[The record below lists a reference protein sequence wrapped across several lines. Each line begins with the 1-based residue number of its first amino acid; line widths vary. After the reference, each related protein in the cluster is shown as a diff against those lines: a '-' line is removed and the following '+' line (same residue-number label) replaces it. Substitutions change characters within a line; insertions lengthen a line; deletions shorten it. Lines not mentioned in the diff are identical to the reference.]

1 MALHPRDTPEDK
13 PEDAFE
19 DADPTEILPARSP
32 IGLAGE
38 EGTLAP
44 GVLVGHYRIDSL
56 LGRGGMGEVYRAEQ
70 LQPVRRT
77 VALKLLRRQR
87 LDARHLAY
95 FEVERQMLAQMR
107 HPGIAQVYDAGATVE
122 GFPYFA
128 MEFIDGT
135 PVTRY
140 SEAHALPLR
149 QRIELFIRICQG
161 VQHAHQKGVIHRDL
175 KPGNLLVDEV
185 DGKPVPKIIDFGI
198 ATATSRALGSD
209 NVERAGTPD
218 YMSPEQAGPD
228 PTSVD
233 TRSDVYSLG
242 VVLYELLAGVRPS
255 ARHETRAV
263 SAGATLRRPSEQL
276 MTLPPGQAAQVA
288 KAQGLSLPGMRRA
301 LRGELDWIVLKA
313 MRHDR
318 SERYA
323 SAAELGEDLQRFLE
337 GRPVQAVPPSRRY
350 VWAKFARRHRGALV
364 AAGLVACA
372 LLGGLGMSLYG
383 LMQAR
388 EQRAVAEQRSVD
400 LEKVAAFQQ
409 SMLEGVDIEAMGLGM
424 ATSLREQVAQGD
436 PADAAA
442 LEQALGHASTA
453 DVARGLVE
461 RNILVEAEQAIVR
474 DFSDQPALA
483 NDLRESV
490 ARVRGALGL
499 YPEAAAGFQQVGD
512 YHAKVSGPAAESTLE
527 ARREQASALL
537 NAAKPKEAMA
547 VLDAA
552 LTAAPALPPNG
563 RIRLGME
570 LLQSGAVAA
579 LGDRPRALKSQRD
592 IYARALANY
601 GERDELTMRAMTD
614 LAITLAR
621 SGDMQ
626 AGRALMEK
634 LVPLSTEA
642 LGAEDKDTLFA
653 IGSLASMRAM
663 TGDMKGAIDLQRG
676 LVTTQTR
683 RLGNE
688 HPATL
693 TARGNL
699 VNMLMDSGSAQEALP
714 EGIAVVEARTR
725 LLGPENPLT
734 LRSMLNLSSLYARL
748 HDFKAALALQQKVI
762 DARLRVLGPRH
773 PDTVFIMINHAGTL
787 EQTGQYAASLR
798 ELQRVLPLAEEV
810 LEENHPQL
818 QAAWMIRGH
827 ASQGVGDITNEIGAY
842 RQVLRM
848 RLAQL
853 GEGDAK
859 TIDVAWQL
867 SQALGEAGKREEA
880 AGLRSKYVAP
890 LLASIE
896 KDLSPEL
903 AKLAQNI
910 RQSEQEDAS

>member
-1 MALHPRDTPEDK
+1 MALHPHDTPEDK
-13 PEDAFE
+13 PEDP
-19 DADPTEILPARSP
+19 DPTEILPARSP

-44 GVLVGHYRIDSL
+44 GVLVGHYRIDAL

-77 VALKLLRRQR
+77 VALKLLRRRR

-107 HPGIAQVYDAGATVE
+107 HPGIAQVYDAGATAE

-149 QRIELFIRICQG
+149 QRVELFVRICQA

-198 ATATSRALGSD
+198 ATAASRALGGGS
-209 NVERAGTPD
+209 VERAGTPD
-218 YMSPEQAGPD
+218 YMSPEQAGDD
-228 PTSVD
+228 PASVD

-242 VVLYELLAGVRPS
+242 VVLYELLAGVRPF
-255 ARHETRAV
+255 AKHETLAA
-263 SAGATLRRPSEQL
+263 SAAATLRRPSEQL
-276 MTLPPGQAAQVA
+276 MTLPPGQAEQVA
-288 KAQGLSLPGMRRA
+288 RAQGLSLPSMRRA

-323 SAAELGEDLQRFLE
+323 SAAELGEDLQRFLD

-350 VWAKFARRHRGALV
+350 VWGKFARRHRGALV

-372 LLGGLGMSLYG
+372 LLGGLGLSLYG

-388 EQRAVAEQRSVD
+388 EQRAVAEQRSVE
-400 LEKVAAFQQ
+400 LGKVAAFQQ

-424 ATSLREQVAQGD
+424 ASSLREQVAQAD

-474 DFSDQPALA
+474 DFSDQPTLA

-512 YHAKVSGPAAESTLE
+512 YRANVSGPAAASTLE

-547 VLDAA
+547 ILDKALSAA
-552 LTAAPALPPNG
+552 SALPSNG

-570 LLQSGAVAA
+570 LLQSDAIAA
-579 LGDRPRALKSQRD
+579 LGDRPRALKLQRE
-592 IYARALANY
+592 IYARALAAY
-601 GERDELTMRAMTD
+601 GERDELSMRAMTG

-626 AGRALMEK
+626 AGRDLMEK

-642 LGAEDKDTLFA
+642 LGAEHKDTLFA

-676 LVTTQTR
+676 LITTQTR

-699 VNMLMDSGSAQEALP
+699 VNMLMDSGGAQEALP
-714 EGIAVVEARTR
+714 EGIAVVEARSR
-725 LLGPENPLT
+725 LLGPDNPQT

-787 EQTGQYAASLR
+787 EQTGQYSASLQ

-818 QAAWMIRGH
+818 QAAWMIVAH
-827 ASQGVGDITNEIGAY
+827 ASEGVGDITNEIGAY
-842 RQVLRM
+842 REVLRM

-853 GEGDAK
+853 GGGDAK

-867 SQALGEAGKREEA
+867 SQALADAGKREEA
-880 AGLRSKYVAP
+880 ARLRSQYVAP
-890 LLASIE
+890 LLAANG
-896 KDLSPEL
+896 KDLSPDLVEL
-903 AKLAQNI
+903 AKGI
-910 RQSEQEDAS
+910 RESEQEDAS